1 MTVVVS
7 GTFTEE
13 ESSDSFT
20 PASQYRRGRFNV
32 SIWGTFAATV
42 VLERSFDD
50 GVTWLVCSKP
60 DLTDA
65 EFSSTVTFAV
75 EEPEA
80 DIYYRLTCTT
90 FSNGTVNYR
99 MSR

>member
-1 MTVVVS
+1 MTVAVT
-7 GTFTEE
+7 GTFTATG
-13 ESSDSFT
+13 SSGSFS

-32 SIWGTFAATV
+32 SIWGTYVATV
-42 VLERSFDD
+42 RLERSFDD

-65 EFSSTVTFAV
+65 AFTAPVTFAV

-80 DIYYRLTCTT
+80 DIYYRLTCSSFT
-90 FSNGTVNYR
+90 SGTINYR

>member
-7 GTFTEE
+7 GTFTATGA
-13 ESSDSFT
+13 SSSFS
-20 PASQYRRGRFNV
+20 PASQIRRGRFNV
-32 SIWGTFAATV
+32 SIWGTFVGTV
-42 VLERSFDD
+42 KLERSFDD

-65 EFSSTVTFAV
+65 AFTAPVTFAV

-80 DIYYRLTCTT
+80 DIYYRLSCTSRT
-90 FSNGTVNYR
+90 SGTINYR

>member
-7 GTFTEE
+7 GIFDAV
-13 ESSDSFT
+13 ESSGRFS
-20 PASQYRRGRFNV
+20 PASQIRRGRFNV
-32 SIWGTFAATV
+32 SIWGTFVATV
-42 VLERSFDD
+42 KLERSFDD

-60 DLTDA
+60 DLSDA
-65 EFSSTVTFAV
+65 AFTFPVTFAV

-80 DIYYRLTCTT
+80 DIYYRLTCSAFT
-90 FSNGTVNYR
+90 SGTVNYR